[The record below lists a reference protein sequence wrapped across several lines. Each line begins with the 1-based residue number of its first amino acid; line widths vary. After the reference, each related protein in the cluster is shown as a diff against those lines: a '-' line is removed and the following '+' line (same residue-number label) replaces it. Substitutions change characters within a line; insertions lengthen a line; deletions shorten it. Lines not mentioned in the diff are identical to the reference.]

1 MESSMPQTPV
11 RHINN
16 RSDFNLI
23 VHLLDK
29 EGIPQ
34 AFPSAP
40 FTMTFQAGGPT
51 RYIVRS
57 DDGLRVIRPSNDD
70 NTLLVVFDFKDSP
83 RLGAGQLR
91 CSLDFD
97 EPNDLFPDGTYDFT
111 VPAVLDYEIWDG
123 QTDFVGAVKCD
134 LVLPYVKGDPGKPG
148 DPGQPGEPGE
158 PGKSAYSYAVEAGYD
173 KTEEQFAH
181 TLATAISRDEVV
193 NVVEEDNDN
202 PVTSNATSQ
211 AIDHAKAEVTEQGEQ
226 FVRIYAQP
234 KYKGTAQTDLYV
246 ARGAVYNADTGLYE
260 LNGLTDITEDQM
272 REIYLYTASRIYD
285 FNMSYTFS
293 ALYIR
298 TNFPVNK
305 RYMANREFT
314 GTFFT
319 CRDIEVIY
327 ISDKTGM
334 VNSFNSPFY
343 QCQSLREIMGEIII
357 TPIKQVYFNPF
368 ADCRALTTFKLTGVS
383 NNLSLSASPKID
395 LASMKWMIDNAN
407 NISAIT
413 ITVHPEL
420 YAKLTDETGAPEWY
434 ALNQLAASRNIAFGV
449 EASANMLLMN
459 DEEGGIRVEQRC
471 GMPEI
476 VAPSGM
482 FLTQEK
488 PLGDPVY
495 VSRRIMLPNESITDW
510 RIASAIEKHEYE
522 KATQPIME

>member
-1 MESSMPQTPV
+1 MNGLTINELSRTSDVSGVDLLEVDRSGTPHSIAASDLISGGALNAAKTQGFEGSKEELVKKWATSITSEDVSSEVKP
-11 RHINN
+11 
-16 RSDFNLI
+16 
-23 VHLLDK
+23 
-29 EGIPQ
+29 
-34 AFPSAP
+34 
-40 FTMTFQAGGPT
+40 
-51 RYIVRS
+51 
-57 DDGLRVIRPSNDD
+57 D
-70 NTLLVVFDFKDSP
+70 NTLPVS
-83 RLGAGQLR
+83 
-91 CSLDFD
+91 S
-97 EPNDLFPDGTYDFT
+97 E
-111 VPAVLDYEIWDG
+111 AVTKAIT
-123 QTDFVGAVKCD
+123 QA
-134 LVLPYVKGDPGKPG
+134 
-148 DPGQPGEPGE
+148 
-158 PGKSAYSYAVEAGYD
+158 
-173 KTEEQFAH
+173 KT
-181 TLATAISRDEVV
+181 
-193 NVVEEDNDN
+193 
-202 PVTSNATSQ
+202 
-211 AIDHAKAEVTEQGEQ
+211 EVTEQGEK

-305 RYMANREFT
+305 RYMANREFI
-314 GTFFT
+314 GTFFI

-343 QCQSLREIMGEIII
+343 QCRSLREIMGEIII

-407 NISAIT
+407 NTAAIT

-476 VAPSGM
+476 VAPAGM
-482 FLTQEK
+482 FLTQAK
-488 PLGDPVY
+488 PLAEPVY
-495 VSRRIMLPNESITDW
+495 LTRRMLLANEGVADW
-510 RIASAIEKHEYE
+510 RIAAYDE
-522 KATQPIME
+522 KAAYEQSILPQY

>member
-1 MESSMPQTPV
+1 MNGLTINELSRTSDVSGVDLLEVDRSGTPHSIAASDLISGGALNAAKTQGFEGSKEELVKKWATSITSEDVSSEVKP
-11 RHINN
+11 
-16 RSDFNLI
+16 
-23 VHLLDK
+23 
-29 EGIPQ
+29 
-34 AFPSAP
+34 
-40 FTMTFQAGGPT
+40 
-51 RYIVRS
+51 
-57 DDGLRVIRPSNDD
+57 D
-70 NTLLVVFDFKDSP
+70 NTLPVS
-83 RLGAGQLR
+83 
-91 CSLDFD
+91 S
-97 EPNDLFPDGTYDFT
+97 E
-111 VPAVLDYEIWDG
+111 AVTKAIT
-123 QTDFVGAVKCD
+123 QA
-134 LVLPYVKGDPGKPG
+134 
-148 DPGQPGEPGE
+148 
-158 PGKSAYSYAVEAGYD
+158 
-173 KTEEQFAH
+173 KT
-181 TLATAISRDEVV
+181 
-193 NVVEEDNDN
+193 
-202 PVTSNATSQ
+202 
-211 AIDHAKAEVTEQGEQ
+211 EVTEQGEK

-305 RYMANREFT
+305 RYMANREFI
-314 GTFFT
+314 GTFFI

-476 VAPSGM
+476 VAPAGM
-482 FLTQEK
+482 FLTQAK
-488 PLGDPVY
+488 PLAEPVY
-495 VSRRIMLPNESITDW
+495 LTRRMLLANEGVADW
-510 RIASAIEKHEYE
+510 RIAAYDE
-522 KATQPIME
+522 KAAYEQSILPQY

>member
-1 MESSMPQTPV
+1 MNGLTINELSRTSDVSGVDLLEVDRSGTPHSIAASDLISGGALNAAKTQGFEGSKEELVKKWATSITSEDVSSEVKP
-11 RHINN
+11 
-16 RSDFNLI
+16 
-23 VHLLDK
+23 
-29 EGIPQ
+29 
-34 AFPSAP
+34 
-40 FTMTFQAGGPT
+40 
-51 RYIVRS
+51 
-57 DDGLRVIRPSNDD
+57 D
-70 NTLLVVFDFKDSP
+70 NTLPVS
-83 RLGAGQLR
+83 
-91 CSLDFD
+91 S
-97 EPNDLFPDGTYDFT
+97 E
-111 VPAVLDYEIWDG
+111 AVTKAIT
-123 QTDFVGAVKCD
+123 QA
-134 LVLPYVKGDPGKPG
+134 
-148 DPGQPGEPGE
+148 
-158 PGKSAYSYAVEAGYD
+158 
-173 KTEEQFAH
+173 KT
-181 TLATAISRDEVV
+181 
-193 NVVEEDNDN
+193 
-202 PVTSNATSQ
+202 
-211 AIDHAKAEVTEQGEQ
+211 EVTEQGEK

-305 RYMANREFT
+305 RYMANREFI
-314 GTFFT
+314 GTFFI

-357 TPIKQVYFNPF
+357 TPIKQFYFNPF

-407 NISAIT
+407 NTAAIT

-476 VAPSGM
+476 VAPAGM
-482 FLTQEK
+482 FLTQAK
-488 PLGDPVY
+488 PLAEPVY
-495 VSRRIMLPNESITDW
+495 LTRRMLLANEGVADW
-510 RIASAIEKHEYE
+510 RIAAYDE
-522 KATQPIME
+522 KAAYEQSILPQY

>member
-1 MESSMPQTPV
+1 MNGLTINELSRTSDVSGVDLLEVDRSGTPHSIAASDLISGGALNAAKTQGFEGSKEELVKKWATSITSEDVSSEVKP
-11 RHINN
+11 
-16 RSDFNLI
+16 
-23 VHLLDK
+23 
-29 EGIPQ
+29 
-34 AFPSAP
+34 
-40 FTMTFQAGGPT
+40 
-51 RYIVRS
+51 
-57 DDGLRVIRPSNDD
+57 D
-70 NTLLVVFDFKDSP
+70 NTLPVS
-83 RLGAGQLR
+83 
-91 CSLDFD
+91 S
-97 EPNDLFPDGTYDFT
+97 E
-111 VPAVLDYEIWDG
+111 AVTKAIT
-123 QTDFVGAVKCD
+123 QA
-134 LVLPYVKGDPGKPG
+134 
-148 DPGQPGEPGE
+148 
-158 PGKSAYSYAVEAGYD
+158 
-173 KTEEQFAH
+173 KT
-181 TLATAISRDEVV
+181 
-193 NVVEEDNDN
+193 
-202 PVTSNATSQ
+202 
-211 AIDHAKAEVTEQGEQ
+211 EVTEQGEK

-305 RYMANREFT
+305 RYIANREFI
-314 GTFFT
+314 GTFFI

-357 TPIKQVYFNPF
+357 TPIKQFYFNPF
-368 ADCRALTTFKLTGVS
+368 ADCWALTTFKLTGVS

-476 VAPSGM
+476 VAPAGM
-482 FLTQEK
+482 FLTQAK
-488 PLGDPVY
+488 PLAEPVY
-495 VSRRIMLPNESITDW
+495 LTRRMLLANEGVADW
-510 RIASAIEKHEYE
+510 RIAAYDE
-522 KATQPIME
+522 KAAYEQSILPQY

>member
-1 MESSMPQTPV
+1 MKP
-11 RHINN
+11 
-16 RSDFNLI
+16 
-23 VHLLDK
+23 
-29 EGIPQ
+29 
-34 AFPSAP
+34 
-40 FTMTFQAGGPT
+40 
-51 RYIVRS
+51 
-57 DDGLRVIRPSNDD
+57 D
-70 NTLLVVFDFKDSP
+70 NTLPVS
-83 RLGAGQLR
+83 
-91 CSLDFD
+91 S
-97 EPNDLFPDGTYDFT
+97 E
-111 VPAVLDYEIWDG
+111 AVTKAIT
-123 QTDFVGAVKCD
+123 QA
-134 LVLPYVKGDPGKPG
+134 
-148 DPGQPGEPGE
+148 
-158 PGKSAYSYAVEAGYD
+158 
-173 KTEEQFAH
+173 KT
-181 TLATAISRDEVV
+181 
-193 NVVEEDNDN
+193 
-202 PVTSNATSQ
+202 
-211 AIDHAKAEVTEQGEQ
+211 EVTEQGEK

-305 RYMANREFT
+305 RYMANREFI
-314 GTFFT
+314 GTFFI

-357 TPIKQVYFNPF
+357 TPIKQFYFNPF
-368 ADCRALTTFKLTGVS
+368 ADCWALTTFKLTGVS

-407 NISAIT
+407 NTAAIT

-476 VAPSGM
+476 VAPAGM
-482 FLTQEK
+482 FLTQAK
-488 PLGDPVY
+488 PLAEPVY
-495 VSRRIMLPNESITDW
+495 LTRRMLLANEGVADW
-510 RIASAIEKHEYE
+510 RIAAYDE
-522 KATQPIME
+522 KAAYEQSILPQY

>member
-1 MESSMPQTPV
+1 MNGLTINELSRTSDVSGVDLLEVDRSGTPHSIAASDLISGGALNAAKTQGFEGSKEELVKKWATSITSEDVSSEVKP
-11 RHINN
+11 
-16 RSDFNLI
+16 
-23 VHLLDK
+23 
-29 EGIPQ
+29 
-34 AFPSAP
+34 
-40 FTMTFQAGGPT
+40 
-51 RYIVRS
+51 
-57 DDGLRVIRPSNDD
+57 D
-70 NTLLVVFDFKDSP
+70 NTLPVS
-83 RLGAGQLR
+83 
-91 CSLDFD
+91 S
-97 EPNDLFPDGTYDFT
+97 E
-111 VPAVLDYEIWDG
+111 AVTKAIT
-123 QTDFVGAVKCD
+123 QA
-134 LVLPYVKGDPGKPG
+134 
-148 DPGQPGEPGE
+148 
-158 PGKSAYSYAVEAGYD
+158 
-173 KTEEQFAH
+173 KT
-181 TLATAISRDEVV
+181 
-193 NVVEEDNDN
+193 
-202 PVTSNATSQ
+202 
-211 AIDHAKAEVTEQGEQ
+211 EVTEQGEK

-305 RYMANREFT
+305 RYMANREFI
-314 GTFFT
+314 GTFFI

-357 TPIKQVYFNPF
+357 TPIKQFYFNPF

-476 VAPSGM
+476 VAPAGM
-482 FLTQEK
+482 FLTQAK
-488 PLGDPVY
+488 PLAEPVY
-495 VSRRIMLPNESITDW
+495 LTRRMLLANEGVADW
-510 RIASAIEKHEYE
+510 RIAAYDE
-522 KATQPIME
+522 KAAYEQSILPQY

>member
-1 MESSMPQTPV
+1 MNGLTINELSRTSDVSGVDLLEVDRSGTPHSIAASDLISGGALNAAKTQGFEGSKEELVKKWATSITSEDVSSEVKP
-11 RHINN
+11 
-16 RSDFNLI
+16 
-23 VHLLDK
+23 
-29 EGIPQ
+29 
-34 AFPSAP
+34 
-40 FTMTFQAGGPT
+40 
-51 RYIVRS
+51 
-57 DDGLRVIRPSNDD
+57 D
-70 NTLLVVFDFKDSP
+70 NTLPVS
-83 RLGAGQLR
+83 
-91 CSLDFD
+91 S
-97 EPNDLFPDGTYDFT
+97 E
-111 VPAVLDYEIWDG
+111 AVTKAIT
-123 QTDFVGAVKCD
+123 QA
-134 LVLPYVKGDPGKPG
+134 
-148 DPGQPGEPGE
+148 
-158 PGKSAYSYAVEAGYD
+158 
-173 KTEEQFAH
+173 KT
-181 TLATAISRDEVV
+181 
-193 NVVEEDNDN
+193 
-202 PVTSNATSQ
+202 
-211 AIDHAKAEVTEQGEQ
+211 EVTEQGEK

-314 GTFFT
+314 GTFFI

-407 NISAIT
+407 NTAAIT

-476 VAPSGM
+476 VAPAGM
-482 FLTQEK
+482 FLTQAK
-488 PLGDPVY
+488 PLAEPVY
-495 VSRRIMLPNESITDW
+495 LTRRMLLANEGVADW
-510 RIASAIEKHEYE
+510 RIAAYDE
-522 KATQPIME
+522 KAAYEQSILPQY

>member
-1 MESSMPQTPV
+1 MNGLTINELSRTSDVSGVDLLEVDRSGTPHSIAASDLISGGALNAAKTQGFEGSKEELVKKWATSITSEDVSSEVKP
-11 RHINN
+11 
-16 RSDFNLI
+16 
-23 VHLLDK
+23 
-29 EGIPQ
+29 
-34 AFPSAP
+34 
-40 FTMTFQAGGPT
+40 
-51 RYIVRS
+51 
-57 DDGLRVIRPSNDD
+57 D
-70 NTLLVVFDFKDSP
+70 NTLPVS
-83 RLGAGQLR
+83 
-91 CSLDFD
+91 S
-97 EPNDLFPDGTYDFT
+97 E
-111 VPAVLDYEIWDG
+111 AVTKAIT
-123 QTDFVGAVKCD
+123 QA
-134 LVLPYVKGDPGKPG
+134 
-148 DPGQPGEPGE
+148 
-158 PGKSAYSYAVEAGYD
+158 
-173 KTEEQFAH
+173 KT
-181 TLATAISRDEVV
+181 
-193 NVVEEDNDN
+193 
-202 PVTSNATSQ
+202 
-211 AIDHAKAEVTEQGEQ
+211 EVTEQGEK

-305 RYMANREFT
+305 RYMANREFI
-314 GTFFT
+314 GTFFI

-357 TPIKQVYFNPF
+357 TPIKQFYFNPF
-368 ADCRALTTFKLTGVS
+368 EDCWALTTFKLTGVS

-407 NISAIT
+407 NTAAIT

-476 VAPSGM
+476 VAPAGM
-482 FLTQEK
+482 FLTQAK
-488 PLGDPVY
+488 PLAEPVY
-495 VSRRIMLPNESITDW
+495 LTRRMLLANEGVADW
-510 RIASAIEKHEYE
+510 RIAAYDE
-522 KATQPIME
+522 KAAYEQSILPQY

>member
-1 MESSMPQTPV
+1 MNGLTINELSRTSDVSGVDLLEVDRSGTPHSIAASDLISGGALNAAKTQGFEGSKEELVKKWATSITSEDVSSEVKP
-11 RHINN
+11 
-16 RSDFNLI
+16 
-23 VHLLDK
+23 
-29 EGIPQ
+29 
-34 AFPSAP
+34 
-40 FTMTFQAGGPT
+40 
-51 RYIVRS
+51 
-57 DDGLRVIRPSNDD
+57 D
-70 NTLLVVFDFKDSP
+70 NTLPVS
-83 RLGAGQLR
+83 
-91 CSLDFD
+91 S
-97 EPNDLFPDGTYDFT
+97 E
-111 VPAVLDYEIWDG
+111 AVTKAIT
-123 QTDFVGAVKCD
+123 QA
-134 LVLPYVKGDPGKPG
+134 
-148 DPGQPGEPGE
+148 
-158 PGKSAYSYAVEAGYD
+158 
-173 KTEEQFAH
+173 KT
-181 TLATAISRDEVV
+181 
-193 NVVEEDNDN
+193 
-202 PVTSNATSQ
+202 
-211 AIDHAKAEVTEQGEQ
+211 EVTEQGEK

-305 RYMANREFT
+305 RYMANREFI
-314 GTFFT
+314 GTFFI

-334 VNSFNSPFY
+334 ANSFNSPFY

-476 VAPSGM
+476 VAPAGM
-482 FLTQEK
+482 FLTQAK
-488 PLGDPVY
+488 PLAEPVY
-495 VSRRIMLPNESITDW
+495 LTRRMLLANEGVADW
-510 RIASAIEKHEYE
+510 RIAAYDE
-522 KATQPIME
+522 KAAYEQSILPQY

>member
-1 MESSMPQTPV
+1 MNGLTINELSRTSDVSGVDLLEVDRSGTPHSIAASDLISGGALNAAKTQGFEGSKEELVKKWATSITSEDVSSEVKP
-11 RHINN
+11 
-16 RSDFNLI
+16 
-23 VHLLDK
+23 
-29 EGIPQ
+29 
-34 AFPSAP
+34 
-40 FTMTFQAGGPT
+40 
-51 RYIVRS
+51 
-57 DDGLRVIRPSNDD
+57 D
-70 NTLLVVFDFKDSP
+70 NTLPVS
-83 RLGAGQLR
+83 
-91 CSLDFD
+91 S
-97 EPNDLFPDGTYDFT
+97 E
-111 VPAVLDYEIWDG
+111 AVTKAIT
-123 QTDFVGAVKCD
+123 QA
-134 LVLPYVKGDPGKPG
+134 
-148 DPGQPGEPGE
+148 
-158 PGKSAYSYAVEAGYD
+158 
-173 KTEEQFAH
+173 KT
-181 TLATAISRDEVV
+181 
-193 NVVEEDNDN
+193 
-202 PVTSNATSQ
+202 
-211 AIDHAKAEVTEQGEQ
+211 EVTEQGEK

-305 RYMANREFT
+305 RYMANREFK
-314 GTFFT
+314 GTFFI

-357 TPIKQVYFNPF
+357 TPIKQFYFNPF
-368 ADCRALTTFKLTGVS
+368 VDCWALTTFKLTGVS

-407 NISAIT
+407 NTAAIT

-476 VAPSGM
+476 VAPAGM
-482 FLTQEK
+482 FLTQAK
-488 PLGDPVY
+488 PLAEPVY
-495 VSRRIMLPNESITDW
+495 LTRRMLLANEGVADW
-510 RIASAIEKHEYE
+510 RIAAYDE
-522 KATQPIME
+522 KAAYEQSILPQY

>member
-1 MESSMPQTPV
+1 MNGLTINELSRTSEVSDVDLLELDRSGAPHSIAASDLISGGALEAAKTQGFEGSREELVKKWATSITSEDVSSEVKP
-11 RHINN
+11 
-16 RSDFNLI
+16 
-23 VHLLDK
+23 
-29 EGIPQ
+29 
-34 AFPSAP
+34 
-40 FTMTFQAGGPT
+40 
-51 RYIVRS
+51 
-57 DDGLRVIRPSNDD
+57 D
-70 NTLLVVFDFKDSP
+70 NTLPVS
-83 RLGAGQLR
+83 
-91 CSLDFD
+91 S
-97 EPNDLFPDGTYDFT
+97 E
-111 VPAVLDYEIWDG
+111 AV
-123 QTDFVGAVKCD
+123 
-134 LVLPYVKGDPGKPG
+134 
-148 DPGQPGEPGE
+148 
-158 PGKSAYSYAVEAGYD
+158 
-173 KTEEQFAH
+173 
-181 TLATAISRDEVV
+181 
-193 NVVEEDNDN
+193 
-202 PVTSNATSQ
+202 
-211 AIDHAKAEVTEQGEQ
+211 AKAIRQAKTEVTEQGEQ
-226 FVRIYAQP
+226 VVRIYAQP

-314 GTFFT
+314 GTFFI

-357 TPIKQVYFNPF
+357 TSIKQVYFNPF

-407 NISAIT
+407 NTAAIT

-476 VAPSGM
+476 VAPAGM
-482 FLTQEK
+482 FLTQAK
-488 PLGDPVY
+488 PLAEPVY
-495 VSRRIMLPNESITDW
+495 LTRRMLLANEGVADW
-510 RIASAIEKHEYE
+510 RIAAYDE
-522 KATQPIME
+522 KAAYEQSILPQY

>member
-1 MESSMPQTPV
+1 MNGLTINELSRTSDVSGVDLLEVDRSGTPHSIAASDLISGGALNAAKTQGFEGSKEELVKKWATSITSEDVSSEVKP
-11 RHINN
+11 
-16 RSDFNLI
+16 
-23 VHLLDK
+23 
-29 EGIPQ
+29 
-34 AFPSAP
+34 
-40 FTMTFQAGGPT
+40 
-51 RYIVRS
+51 
-57 DDGLRVIRPSNDD
+57 D
-70 NTLLVVFDFKDSP
+70 NTLPVS
-83 RLGAGQLR
+83 
-91 CSLDFD
+91 S
-97 EPNDLFPDGTYDFT
+97 E
-111 VPAVLDYEIWDG
+111 AVTKAIT
-123 QTDFVGAVKCD
+123 QA
-134 LVLPYVKGDPGKPG
+134 
-148 DPGQPGEPGE
+148 
-158 PGKSAYSYAVEAGYD
+158 
-173 KTEEQFAH
+173 KT
-181 TLATAISRDEVV
+181 
-193 NVVEEDNDN
+193 
-202 PVTSNATSQ
+202 
-211 AIDHAKAEVTEQGEQ
+211 EVTEQGEK

-305 RYMANREFT
+305 RYMANREFV
-314 GTFFT
+314 GTFFI

-368 ADCRALTTFKLTGVS
+368 ADCWALTTFKLTGVS

-407 NISAIT
+407 NTAAIT

-476 VAPSGM
+476 VAPAGM
-482 FLTQEK
+482 FLTQAK
-488 PLGDPVY
+488 PLAEPVY
-495 VSRRIMLPNESITDW
+495 LTRRMLLANEGVADW
-510 RIASAIEKHEYE
+510 RIAAYNE
-522 KATQPIME
+522 KAAYEQSILPQY

>member
-1 MESSMPQTPV
+1 MNGLTINELSRTSDVSGVDLLEVDRSGTPHSIAASDLISGGALNAAKTQGFEGSKEELVKKWATSITSEDVSSEVKP
-11 RHINN
+11 
-16 RSDFNLI
+16 
-23 VHLLDK
+23 
-29 EGIPQ
+29 
-34 AFPSAP
+34 
-40 FTMTFQAGGPT
+40 
-51 RYIVRS
+51 
-57 DDGLRVIRPSNDD
+57 D
-70 NTLLVVFDFKDSP
+70 NTLPVS
-83 RLGAGQLR
+83 
-91 CSLDFD
+91 S
-97 EPNDLFPDGTYDFT
+97 E
-111 VPAVLDYEIWDG
+111 AVTKAIT
-123 QTDFVGAVKCD
+123 QA
-134 LVLPYVKGDPGKPG
+134 
-148 DPGQPGEPGE
+148 
-158 PGKSAYSYAVEAGYD
+158 
-173 KTEEQFAH
+173 KT
-181 TLATAISRDEVV
+181 
-193 NVVEEDNDN
+193 
-202 PVTSNATSQ
+202 
-211 AIDHAKAEVTEQGEQ
+211 EVTEQGEK

-305 RYMANREFT
+305 RYMANREFV
-314 GTFFT
+314 GTFFI

-343 QCQSLREIMGEIII
+343 QCRSLREIMGEIII
-357 TPIKQVYFNPF
+357 TPIKQFYFNPF
-368 ADCRALTTFKLTGVS
+368 ADCWALTTFKLTGVS

-407 NISAIT
+407 NTAAIT

-476 VAPSGM
+476 VAPAGM
-482 FLTQEK
+482 FLTQAK
-488 PLGDPVY
+488 PLAEPVY
-495 VSRRIMLPNESITDW
+495 LTRRMLLANEGVADW
-510 RIASAIEKHEYE
+510 RIAAYDE
-522 KATQPIME
+522 KAAYEQSILPQY

>member
-1 MESSMPQTPV
+1 MNGLTINELSRTSEVSDVDLLELDRSGAPHSIAASDLISGGALEAAKTQGFEGSREELVKKWATSITSEDVSSEVKP
-11 RHINN
+11 
-16 RSDFNLI
+16 
-23 VHLLDK
+23 
-29 EGIPQ
+29 
-34 AFPSAP
+34 
-40 FTMTFQAGGPT
+40 
-51 RYIVRS
+51 
-57 DDGLRVIRPSNDD
+57 D
-70 NTLLVVFDFKDSP
+70 NTLPVS
-83 RLGAGQLR
+83 
-91 CSLDFD
+91 S
-97 EPNDLFPDGTYDFT
+97 E
-111 VPAVLDYEIWDG
+111 AV
-123 QTDFVGAVKCD
+123 
-134 LVLPYVKGDPGKPG
+134 
-148 DPGQPGEPGE
+148 
-158 PGKSAYSYAVEAGYD
+158 
-173 KTEEQFAH
+173 
-181 TLATAISRDEVV
+181 
-193 NVVEEDNDN
+193 
-202 PVTSNATSQ
+202 
-211 AIDHAKAEVTEQGEQ
+211 AKAIRQAKTEVTEQGEQ

-314 GTFFT
+314 GTFFI

-407 NISAIT
+407 NTAAIT

-476 VAPSGM
+476 VAPAGM
-482 FLTQEK
+482 FLTQAK
-488 PLGDPVY
+488 PLAEPVY
-495 VSRRIMLPNESITDW
+495 LTRRMLLANEGVADW
-510 RIASAIEKHEYE
+510 RIAAYDE
-522 KATQPIME
+522 KAAYEQSILPQY

>member
-1 MESSMPQTPV
+1 MNGLTINELSRTSDVSGVDLLEVDRSGTPHSIAASDLISGGALNAAKTQGFEGSKEELVKKWATSITSEDVSSEVKP
-11 RHINN
+11 
-16 RSDFNLI
+16 
-23 VHLLDK
+23 
-29 EGIPQ
+29 
-34 AFPSAP
+34 
-40 FTMTFQAGGPT
+40 
-51 RYIVRS
+51 
-57 DDGLRVIRPSNDD
+57 D
-70 NTLLVVFDFKDSP
+70 NTLPVS
-83 RLGAGQLR
+83 
-91 CSLDFD
+91 S
-97 EPNDLFPDGTYDFT
+97 E
-111 VPAVLDYEIWDG
+111 AVTKAIT
-123 QTDFVGAVKCD
+123 QA
-134 LVLPYVKGDPGKPG
+134 
-148 DPGQPGEPGE
+148 
-158 PGKSAYSYAVEAGYD
+158 
-173 KTEEQFAH
+173 KT
-181 TLATAISRDEVV
+181 
-193 NVVEEDNDN
+193 
-202 PVTSNATSQ
+202 
-211 AIDHAKAEVTEQGEQ
+211 EVTEQGEK

-305 RYMANREFT
+305 RYMANREFI
-314 GTFFT
+314 GTFFI

-357 TPIKQVYFNPF
+357 TPIKQFYFNPF
-368 ADCRALTTFKLTGVS
+368 ANCWALTTFKLTGVS

-407 NISAIT
+407 NTAAIT

-476 VAPSGM
+476 VAPAGM
-482 FLTQEK
+482 FLTQAK
-488 PLGDPVY
+488 PLAEPVY
-495 VSRRIMLPNESITDW
+495 LTRRMLLANEGVADW
-510 RIASAIEKHEYE
+510 RIAAYDE
-522 KATQPIME
+522 KAAYEQSILPQY

>member
-1 MESSMPQTPV
+1 MNGLTINELSRTSDVSGVDLLEVDRSGTPHSIAASDLISGGALNAAKTQGFEGSKEELVKKWATSITSEDVSSEVKP
-11 RHINN
+11 
-16 RSDFNLI
+16 
-23 VHLLDK
+23 
-29 EGIPQ
+29 
-34 AFPSAP
+34 
-40 FTMTFQAGGPT
+40 
-51 RYIVRS
+51 
-57 DDGLRVIRPSNDD
+57 D
-70 NTLLVVFDFKDSP
+70 NTLPVS
-83 RLGAGQLR
+83 
-91 CSLDFD
+91 S
-97 EPNDLFPDGTYDFT
+97 E
-111 VPAVLDYEIWDG
+111 AVTKAIT
-123 QTDFVGAVKCD
+123 QA
-134 LVLPYVKGDPGKPG
+134 
-148 DPGQPGEPGE
+148 
-158 PGKSAYSYAVEAGYD
+158 
-173 KTEEQFAH
+173 KT
-181 TLATAISRDEVV
+181 
-193 NVVEEDNDN
+193 
-202 PVTSNATSQ
+202 
-211 AIDHAKAEVTEQGEQ
+211 EVTEQGEK

-305 RYMANREFT
+305 RYMANREFI
-314 GTFFT
+314 GTFFI

-357 TPIKQVYFNPF
+357 TPIKQFYFNPF
-368 ADCRALTTFKLTGVS
+368 ADCWALTTFKLTGVS

-407 NISAIT
+407 NTAAIT

-476 VAPSGM
+476 VAPAGM
-482 FLTQEK
+482 FLTQAK
-488 PLGDPVY
+488 PLAEPVY
-495 VSRRIMLPNESITDW
+495 LTRRMLLANEGVADW
-510 RIASAIEKHEYE
+510 RIAAYDE
-522 KATQPIME
+522 KAAYEQSILPQY

>member
-1 MESSMPQTPV
+1 MNGLTINELSRTSDVSGVDLLEVDRSGTPHSIAASDLISGGALNAAKTQGFEGSKEELVKKWATSITSEDVSSEVKP
-11 RHINN
+11 
-16 RSDFNLI
+16 
-23 VHLLDK
+23 
-29 EGIPQ
+29 
-34 AFPSAP
+34 
-40 FTMTFQAGGPT
+40 
-51 RYIVRS
+51 
-57 DDGLRVIRPSNDD
+57 D
-70 NTLLVVFDFKDSP
+70 NTLPVS
-83 RLGAGQLR
+83 
-91 CSLDFD
+91 S
-97 EPNDLFPDGTYDFT
+97 E
-111 VPAVLDYEIWDG
+111 AVTKAIT
-123 QTDFVGAVKCD
+123 QA
-134 LVLPYVKGDPGKPG
+134 
-148 DPGQPGEPGE
+148 
-158 PGKSAYSYAVEAGYD
+158 
-173 KTEEQFAH
+173 KT
-181 TLATAISRDEVV
+181 
-193 NVVEEDNDN
+193 
-202 PVTSNATSQ
+202 
-211 AIDHAKAEVTEQGEQ
+211 EVTEQGEK

-305 RYMANREFT
+305 RYMANREFI
-314 GTFFT
+314 GTFFI

-343 QCQSLREIMGEIII
+343 QCRSLREIMGEIII
-357 TPIKQVYFNPF
+357 TPIKQFYFNPF
-368 ADCRALTTFKLTGVS
+368 ADCWALTTFKLTGVS

-407 NISAIT
+407 NTAAIT

-476 VAPSGM
+476 VAPAGM
-482 FLTQEK
+482 FLTQAK
-488 PLGDPVY
+488 PLAEPVY
-495 VSRRIMLPNESITDW
+495 LTRRMLLANEGVADW
-510 RIASAIEKHEYE
+510 RIAAYDE
-522 KATQPIME
+522 KAAYEQSILPQY

>member
-1 MESSMPQTPV
+1 MNGLTINELSRTSDVSGVDLLEVDRSGTPHSIAASDLISGGALNAAKTQGFEGSKEELVKKWATSITSEDVSSEVKP
-11 RHINN
+11 
-16 RSDFNLI
+16 
-23 VHLLDK
+23 
-29 EGIPQ
+29 
-34 AFPSAP
+34 
-40 FTMTFQAGGPT
+40 
-51 RYIVRS
+51 
-57 DDGLRVIRPSNDD
+57 D
-70 NTLLVVFDFKDSP
+70 NTLPVS
-83 RLGAGQLR
+83 
-91 CSLDFD
+91 S
-97 EPNDLFPDGTYDFT
+97 E
-111 VPAVLDYEIWDG
+111 AVTKAIT
-123 QTDFVGAVKCD
+123 QA
-134 LVLPYVKGDPGKPG
+134 
-148 DPGQPGEPGE
+148 
-158 PGKSAYSYAVEAGYD
+158 
-173 KTEEQFAH
+173 KT
-181 TLATAISRDEVV
+181 
-193 NVVEEDNDN
+193 
-202 PVTSNATSQ
+202 
-211 AIDHAKAEVTEQGEQ
+211 EVTEQGEK

-305 RYMANREFT
+305 RYMANREFI
-314 GTFFT
+314 GTFFI

-357 TPIKQVYFNPF
+357 TPIKQFYLNPF

-476 VAPSGM
+476 VAPAGM
-482 FLTQEK
+482 FLTQAK
-488 PLGDPVY
+488 PLAEPVY
-495 VSRRIMLPNESITDW
+495 LTRRMLLANEGVADW
-510 RIASAIEKHEYE
+510 RIAAYDE
-522 KATQPIME
+522 KAAYEQSILPQY

>member
-1 MESSMPQTPV
+1 MNGLTINELSRTSDVSGVDLLEVDRSGTPHSIAASDLISGGALNAAKTQGFEGSKEELVKKWATSITSEDVSSEVKP
-11 RHINN
+11 
-16 RSDFNLI
+16 
-23 VHLLDK
+23 
-29 EGIPQ
+29 
-34 AFPSAP
+34 
-40 FTMTFQAGGPT
+40 
-51 RYIVRS
+51 
-57 DDGLRVIRPSNDD
+57 D
-70 NTLLVVFDFKDSP
+70 NTLPVS
-83 RLGAGQLR
+83 
-91 CSLDFD
+91 S
-97 EPNDLFPDGTYDFT
+97 E
-111 VPAVLDYEIWDG
+111 AVTKAIT
-123 QTDFVGAVKCD
+123 QA
-134 LVLPYVKGDPGKPG
+134 
-148 DPGQPGEPGE
+148 
-158 PGKSAYSYAVEAGYD
+158 
-173 KTEEQFAH
+173 KT
-181 TLATAISRDEVV
+181 
-193 NVVEEDNDN
+193 
-202 PVTSNATSQ
+202 
-211 AIDHAKAEVTEQGEQ
+211 EVTEQGEK

-314 GTFFT
+314 GTFFI

-357 TPIKQVYFNPF
+357 TPIKQFYFNPF
-368 ADCRALTTFKLTGVS
+368 ADCWALTTFKLTGVS

-407 NISAIT
+407 NTAAIT

-476 VAPSGM
+476 VAPAGM
-482 FLTQEK
+482 FLTQAK
-488 PLGDPVY
+488 PLAEPVY
-495 VSRRIMLPNESITDW
+495 LTRRMLLANEGVADW
-510 RIASAIEKHEYE
+510 RIAAYDE
-522 KATQPIME
+522 KAAYEQSILPQY

>member
-1 MESSMPQTPV
+1 MNGLTINELSRTSDVSGVDLLEVDRSGTPHSIAASDLISGGALNAAKTQGFEGSKEELVKKWATSITSEDVSSEVKP
-11 RHINN
+11 
-16 RSDFNLI
+16 
-23 VHLLDK
+23 
-29 EGIPQ
+29 
-34 AFPSAP
+34 
-40 FTMTFQAGGPT
+40 
-51 RYIVRS
+51 
-57 DDGLRVIRPSNDD
+57 D
-70 NTLLVVFDFKDSP
+70 NTLPVS
-83 RLGAGQLR
+83 
-91 CSLDFD
+91 S
-97 EPNDLFPDGTYDFT
+97 E
-111 VPAVLDYEIWDG
+111 AVTKAIT
-123 QTDFVGAVKCD
+123 QA
-134 LVLPYVKGDPGKPG
+134 
-148 DPGQPGEPGE
+148 
-158 PGKSAYSYAVEAGYD
+158 
-173 KTEEQFAH
+173 KT
-181 TLATAISRDEVV
+181 
-193 NVVEEDNDN
+193 
-202 PVTSNATSQ
+202 
-211 AIDHAKAEVTEQGEQ
+211 EVTEQGEK

-305 RYMANREFT
+305 RYTANREFI
-314 GTFFT
+314 GTFFI

-357 TPIKQVYFNPF
+357 TPIKQFYFNPF

-407 NISAIT
+407 NTAAIT

-476 VAPSGM
+476 VAPAGM
-482 FLTQEK
+482 FLTQAK
-488 PLGDPVY
+488 PLAEPVY
-495 VSRRIMLPNESITDW
+495 LTRRMLLANEGVADW
-510 RIASAIEKHEYE
+510 RIAAYDE
-522 KATQPIME
+522 KAAYEQSILPQY

>member
-1 MESSMPQTPV
+1 MNGLTINELSRTSDVSGVDLLEVDRSGTPHSIAASDLISGGALNAAKTQGFEGSKEELVKKWATSITSEDVSSEVKP
-11 RHINN
+11 
-16 RSDFNLI
+16 
-23 VHLLDK
+23 
-29 EGIPQ
+29 
-34 AFPSAP
+34 
-40 FTMTFQAGGPT
+40 
-51 RYIVRS
+51 
-57 DDGLRVIRPSNDD
+57 D
-70 NTLLVVFDFKDSP
+70 NTLPVS
-83 RLGAGQLR
+83 
-91 CSLDFD
+91 S
-97 EPNDLFPDGTYDFT
+97 E
-111 VPAVLDYEIWDG
+111 AVTKAIT
-123 QTDFVGAVKCD
+123 QA
-134 LVLPYVKGDPGKPG
+134 
-148 DPGQPGEPGE
+148 
-158 PGKSAYSYAVEAGYD
+158 
-173 KTEEQFAH
+173 KT
-181 TLATAISRDEVV
+181 
-193 NVVEEDNDN
+193 
-202 PVTSNATSQ
+202 
-211 AIDHAKAEVTEQGEQ
+211 EVTEQGEK

-314 GTFFT
+314 GTFFI

-327 ISDKTGM
+327 ISDKTRM

-476 VAPSGM
+476 VAPAGM
-482 FLTQEK
+482 FLTQAK
-488 PLGDPVY
+488 PLAEPVY
-495 VSRRIMLPNESITDW
+495 LTRRMLLANEGVADW
-510 RIASAIEKHEYE
+510 RIAAYDE
-522 KATQPIME
+522 KAAYEQSILPQY

>member
-1 MESSMPQTPV
+1 MNGLTINELSRTSDVSGVDLLEVDRSGTPHSIAASDLISGGALNAAKTQGFEGSKEELVKKWATSITSEDVSSEVKP
-11 RHINN
+11 
-16 RSDFNLI
+16 
-23 VHLLDK
+23 
-29 EGIPQ
+29 
-34 AFPSAP
+34 
-40 FTMTFQAGGPT
+40 
-51 RYIVRS
+51 
-57 DDGLRVIRPSNDD
+57 D
-70 NTLLVVFDFKDSP
+70 NTLPVS
-83 RLGAGQLR
+83 
-91 CSLDFD
+91 S
-97 EPNDLFPDGTYDFT
+97 E
-111 VPAVLDYEIWDG
+111 AVTKAIT
-123 QTDFVGAVKCD
+123 QA
-134 LVLPYVKGDPGKPG
+134 
-148 DPGQPGEPGE
+148 
-158 PGKSAYSYAVEAGYD
+158 
-173 KTEEQFAH
+173 KT
-181 TLATAISRDEVV
+181 
-193 NVVEEDNDN
+193 
-202 PVTSNATSQ
+202 
-211 AIDHAKAEVTEQGEQ
+211 EVTEQGEK

-305 RYMANREFT
+305 RYMANREFI
-314 GTFFT
+314 GTFFI

-334 VNSFNSPFY
+334 INSFNSPFY

-357 TPIKQVYFNPF
+357 TSIKQFYFNPF
-368 ADCRALTTFKLTGVS
+368 ADCWALTTFKLTGVS

-407 NISAIT
+407 NTAAIT

-476 VAPSGM
+476 VAPAGM
-482 FLTQEK
+482 FLTQAK
-488 PLGDPVY
+488 PLAEPVY
-495 VSRRIMLPNESITDW
+495 LTRRMLLANEGVADW
-510 RIASAIEKHEYE
+510 RIAAYDE
-522 KATQPIME
+522 KAAYEQSILPQY

>member
-1 MESSMPQTPV
+1 MNGLTINELSRTSDVSGVDLLEVDRSGTPHSIAASDLISGGALNAAKTQGFEGSKEELVKKWATSITSEDVSSEVKP
-11 RHINN
+11 
-16 RSDFNLI
+16 
-23 VHLLDK
+23 
-29 EGIPQ
+29 
-34 AFPSAP
+34 
-40 FTMTFQAGGPT
+40 
-51 RYIVRS
+51 
-57 DDGLRVIRPSNDD
+57 D
-70 NTLLVVFDFKDSP
+70 NTLPVS
-83 RLGAGQLR
+83 
-91 CSLDFD
+91 S
-97 EPNDLFPDGTYDFT
+97 E
-111 VPAVLDYEIWDG
+111 AVTKAIT
-123 QTDFVGAVKCD
+123 QA
-134 LVLPYVKGDPGKPG
+134 
-148 DPGQPGEPGE
+148 
-158 PGKSAYSYAVEAGYD
+158 
-173 KTEEQFAH
+173 KT
-181 TLATAISRDEVV
+181 
-193 NVVEEDNDN
+193 
-202 PVTSNATSQ
+202 
-211 AIDHAKAEVTEQGEQ
+211 EVTEQGEQ

-305 RYMANREFT
+305 RYMASREFT
-314 GTFFT
+314 GTFFI

-357 TPIKQVYFNPF
+357 TPIKQFYFNPF
-368 ADCRALTTFKLTGVS
+368 ADCWALTTFKLTGVS

-407 NISAIT
+407 NTAAIT

-476 VAPSGM
+476 VAPAGM
-482 FLTQEK
+482 FLTQAK
-488 PLGDPVY
+488 PLAEPVY
-495 VSRRIMLPNESITDW
+495 LTRRMLLANEGVADW
-510 RIASAIEKHEYE
+510 RIAAYDE
-522 KATQPIME
+522 KAAYEQSILPQY

>member
-1 MESSMPQTPV
+1 MNGLTINELSRTSDVSGVDLLEVDRSGTPHSIAASDLISGGALNAAKTQGFEGSKEELVKKWATSITSEDVSSEVKP
-11 RHINN
+11 
-16 RSDFNLI
+16 
-23 VHLLDK
+23 
-29 EGIPQ
+29 
-34 AFPSAP
+34 
-40 FTMTFQAGGPT
+40 
-51 RYIVRS
+51 
-57 DDGLRVIRPSNDD
+57 D
-70 NTLLVVFDFKDSP
+70 NTLPVS
-83 RLGAGQLR
+83 
-91 CSLDFD
+91 S
-97 EPNDLFPDGTYDFT
+97 E
-111 VPAVLDYEIWDG
+111 AVTKAIT
-123 QTDFVGAVKCD
+123 QA
-134 LVLPYVKGDPGKPG
+134 
-148 DPGQPGEPGE
+148 
-158 PGKSAYSYAVEAGYD
+158 
-173 KTEEQFAH
+173 KT
-181 TLATAISRDEVV
+181 
-193 NVVEEDNDN
+193 
-202 PVTSNATSQ
+202 
-211 AIDHAKAEVTEQGEQ
+211 EVTEQGEK

-305 RYMANREFT
+305 RYMANREFI
-314 GTFFT
+314 GTFFI

-357 TPIKQVYFNPF
+357 IPIKQFYFNPF
-368 ADCRALTTFKLTGVS
+368 ADCWALTTFKLTGVS

-407 NISAIT
+407 NTAAIT

-476 VAPSGM
+476 VAPAGM
-482 FLTQEK
+482 FLTQAK
-488 PLGDPVY
+488 PLAEPVY
-495 VSRRIMLPNESITDW
+495 LTRRMLLANEGVADW
-510 RIASAIEKHEYE
+510 RIAAYDE
-522 KATQPIME
+522 KAAYEQSILPQY

>member
-1 MESSMPQTPV
+1 MNGLTINELSRTSDVSGVDLLEVDRSGTPHSIAASDLISGGALNAAKTQGFEGSKEELVKKWATSITSEDVSSEVKP
-11 RHINN
+11 
-16 RSDFNLI
+16 
-23 VHLLDK
+23 
-29 EGIPQ
+29 
-34 AFPSAP
+34 
-40 FTMTFQAGGPT
+40 
-51 RYIVRS
+51 
-57 DDGLRVIRPSNDD
+57 D
-70 NTLLVVFDFKDSP
+70 NTLPVS
-83 RLGAGQLR
+83 
-91 CSLDFD
+91 S
-97 EPNDLFPDGTYDFT
+97 E
-111 VPAVLDYEIWDG
+111 AVTKAIT
-123 QTDFVGAVKCD
+123 QA
-134 LVLPYVKGDPGKPG
+134 
-148 DPGQPGEPGE
+148 
-158 PGKSAYSYAVEAGYD
+158 
-173 KTEEQFAH
+173 KT
-181 TLATAISRDEVV
+181 
-193 NVVEEDNDN
+193 
-202 PVTSNATSQ
+202 
-211 AIDHAKAEVTEQGEQ
+211 EVTEQGEK

-305 RYMANREFT
+305 RYMANREFI
-314 GTFFT
+314 GTFFI

-334 VNSFNSPFY
+334 VNSFNCPFY

-357 TPIKQVYFNPF
+357 TPIKQFYFNPF
-368 ADCRALTTFKLTGVS
+368 ADCWALTTFKLTGVS

-407 NISAIT
+407 NTAAIT

-476 VAPSGM
+476 VAPAGM
-482 FLTQEK
+482 FLTQAK
-488 PLGDPVY
+488 PLAEPVY
-495 VSRRIMLPNESITDW
+495 LTRRMLLANEGVADW
-510 RIASAIEKHEYE
+510 RIAAYDE
-522 KATQPIME
+522 KAAYEQSILPQY

>member
-1 MESSMPQTPV
+1 MNGLTINELSRTSDVSGVDLLEVDRSGTPHSIAASDLISGGALNAAKTQGFEGSKEELVKKWATSITSEDVSSEVKP
-11 RHINN
+11 
-16 RSDFNLI
+16 
-23 VHLLDK
+23 
-29 EGIPQ
+29 
-34 AFPSAP
+34 
-40 FTMTFQAGGPT
+40 
-51 RYIVRS
+51 
-57 DDGLRVIRPSNDD
+57 D
-70 NTLLVVFDFKDSP
+70 NTLPVS
-83 RLGAGQLR
+83 
-91 CSLDFD
+91 S
-97 EPNDLFPDGTYDFT
+97 E
-111 VPAVLDYEIWDG
+111 AVTKAIT
-123 QTDFVGAVKCD
+123 QA
-134 LVLPYVKGDPGKPG
+134 
-148 DPGQPGEPGE
+148 
-158 PGKSAYSYAVEAGYD
+158 
-173 KTEEQFAH
+173 KT
-181 TLATAISRDEVV
+181 
-193 NVVEEDNDN
+193 
-202 PVTSNATSQ
+202 
-211 AIDHAKAEVTEQGEQ
+211 EVTEQGEK

-305 RYMANREFT
+305 RYIANREFI
-314 GTFFT
+314 GTFFI

-357 TPIKQVYFNPF
+357 TPIKQFYFNPF

-407 NISAIT
+407 NTAAIT

-476 VAPSGM
+476 VAPAGM
-482 FLTQEK
+482 FLTQAK
-488 PLGDPVY
+488 PLAEPVY
-495 VSRRIMLPNESITDW
+495 LTRRMLLANEGVADW
-510 RIASAIEKHEYE
+510 RIAAYDE
-522 KATQPIME
+522 KAAYEQSILPQY

>member
-1 MESSMPQTPV
+1 MNGLTINELSRTSDVSGVDLLEVDRSGTPHSIAASDLISGGALNAAKTQGFEGSKEELVKKWATSITSEDVSSEVKP
-11 RHINN
+11 
-16 RSDFNLI
+16 
-23 VHLLDK
+23 
-29 EGIPQ
+29 
-34 AFPSAP
+34 
-40 FTMTFQAGGPT
+40 
-51 RYIVRS
+51 
-57 DDGLRVIRPSNDD
+57 D
-70 NTLLVVFDFKDSP
+70 NTLPVS
-83 RLGAGQLR
+83 
-91 CSLDFD
+91 S
-97 EPNDLFPDGTYDFT
+97 E
-111 VPAVLDYEIWDG
+111 AVTKAIT
-123 QTDFVGAVKCD
+123 QA
-134 LVLPYVKGDPGKPG
+134 
-148 DPGQPGEPGE
+148 
-158 PGKSAYSYAVEAGYD
+158 
-173 KTEEQFAH
+173 KT
-181 TLATAISRDEVV
+181 
-193 NVVEEDNDN
+193 
-202 PVTSNATSQ
+202 
-211 AIDHAKAEVTEQGEQ
+211 EVTEQGEK

-305 RYMANREFT
+305 RYMANREFI
-314 GTFFT
+314 GTFFI

-357 TPIKQVYFNPF
+357 TPIKQFYFNPF
-368 ADCRALTTFKLTGVS
+368 AGCWALTTFKLTGVS

-407 NISAIT
+407 NTAAIT

-476 VAPSGM
+476 VAPAGM
-482 FLTQEK
+482 FLTQAK
-488 PLGDPVY
+488 PLAEPVY
-495 VSRRIMLPNESITDW
+495 LTRRMLLANEGVADW
-510 RIASAIEKHEYE
+510 RIAAYDE
-522 KATQPIME
+522 KAAYEQSILPQY

>member
-1 MESSMPQTPV
+1 MNGLTINELSRTSDVSGVDLLEVDRSGTPHSIAASDLISGGALNAAKTQGFEGSKEELVKKWATSITSEDVSSEVKP
-11 RHINN
+11 
-16 RSDFNLI
+16 
-23 VHLLDK
+23 
-29 EGIPQ
+29 
-34 AFPSAP
+34 
-40 FTMTFQAGGPT
+40 
-51 RYIVRS
+51 
-57 DDGLRVIRPSNDD
+57 D
-70 NTLLVVFDFKDSP
+70 NTLPVS
-83 RLGAGQLR
+83 
-91 CSLDFD
+91 S
-97 EPNDLFPDGTYDFT
+97 E
-111 VPAVLDYEIWDG
+111 AVTKAIT
-123 QTDFVGAVKCD
+123 QA
-134 LVLPYVKGDPGKPG
+134 
-148 DPGQPGEPGE
+148 
-158 PGKSAYSYAVEAGYD
+158 
-173 KTEEQFAH
+173 KT
-181 TLATAISRDEVV
+181 
-193 NVVEEDNDN
+193 
-202 PVTSNATSQ
+202 
-211 AIDHAKAEVTEQGEQ
+211 EVTEQGEK

-305 RYMANREFT
+305 RYMANREFI
-314 GTFFT
+314 GTFFI

-357 TPIKQVYFNPF
+357 TPIKQFYFNPF
-368 ADCRALTTFKLTGVS
+368 ADCWALTTFKLTGVS

-407 NISAIT
+407 NRSAIT

-476 VAPSGM
+476 VAPAGM
-482 FLTQEK
+482 FLTQAK
-488 PLGDPVY
+488 PLAEPVY
-495 VSRRIMLPNESITDW
+495 LTRRMLLANEGVADW
-510 RIASAIEKHEYE
+510 RIAAYDE
-522 KATQPIME
+522 KAAYEQSILPQY

>member
-1 MESSMPQTPV
+1 MNGLTINELSRTSDVSGVDLLEVDRSGTPHSIAASDLISGGALNAAKTQGFEGSKEELVKKWATSITSEDVSSEVKP
-11 RHINN
+11 
-16 RSDFNLI
+16 
-23 VHLLDK
+23 
-29 EGIPQ
+29 
-34 AFPSAP
+34 
-40 FTMTFQAGGPT
+40 
-51 RYIVRS
+51 
-57 DDGLRVIRPSNDD
+57 D
-70 NTLLVVFDFKDSP
+70 NTLPVS
-83 RLGAGQLR
+83 
-91 CSLDFD
+91 S
-97 EPNDLFPDGTYDFT
+97 E
-111 VPAVLDYEIWDG
+111 AVTKAIT
-123 QTDFVGAVKCD
+123 QA
-134 LVLPYVKGDPGKPG
+134 
-148 DPGQPGEPGE
+148 
-158 PGKSAYSYAVEAGYD
+158 
-173 KTEEQFAH
+173 KT
-181 TLATAISRDEVV
+181 
-193 NVVEEDNDN
+193 
-202 PVTSNATSQ
+202 
-211 AIDHAKAEVTEQGEQ
+211 EVTEQGEK

-305 RYMANREFT
+305 RYMANREFI
-314 GTFFT
+314 GTFFI

-357 TPIKQVYFNPF
+357 TPIKQFYFNPF
-368 ADCRALTTFKLTGVS
+368 ADCWALTTFKLTGVS

-476 VAPSGM
+476 VAPAGM
-482 FLTQEK
+482 FLTQAK
-488 PLGDPVY
+488 PLAEPVY
-495 VSRRIMLPNESITDW
+495 LTRRMLLANEGVADW
-510 RIASAIEKHEYE
+510 RIAAYDE
-522 KATQPIME
+522 KAAYEQSILPQY

>member
-1 MESSMPQTPV
+1 MNGLTINELSRTSDVSGVDLLEVDRSGTPHSIAASDLISGGALNAAKTQGFEGSKEELVKKWATSITSEDVSSEVKP
-11 RHINN
+11 
-16 RSDFNLI
+16 
-23 VHLLDK
+23 
-29 EGIPQ
+29 
-34 AFPSAP
+34 
-40 FTMTFQAGGPT
+40 
-51 RYIVRS
+51 
-57 DDGLRVIRPSNDD
+57 D
-70 NTLLVVFDFKDSP
+70 NTLPVS
-83 RLGAGQLR
+83 
-91 CSLDFD
+91 S
-97 EPNDLFPDGTYDFT
+97 E
-111 VPAVLDYEIWDG
+111 AVTKAIT
-123 QTDFVGAVKCD
+123 QA
-134 LVLPYVKGDPGKPG
+134 
-148 DPGQPGEPGE
+148 
-158 PGKSAYSYAVEAGYD
+158 
-173 KTEEQFAH
+173 KT
-181 TLATAISRDEVV
+181 
-193 NVVEEDNDN
+193 
-202 PVTSNATSQ
+202 
-211 AIDHAKAEVTEQGEQ
+211 EVTEQGEK

-305 RYMANREFT
+305 RYMANREFI
-314 GTFFT
+314 GTFFI

-357 TPIKQVYFNPF
+357 TPIKQFYFNPF
-368 ADCRALTTFKLTGVS
+368 VNCWALTTFKLTGVS

-407 NISAIT
+407 NTAAIT

-476 VAPSGM
+476 VAPAGM
-482 FLTQEK
+482 FLTQAK
-488 PLGDPVY
+488 PLAEPVY
-495 VSRRIMLPNESITDW
+495 LTRRMLLANEGVADW
-510 RIASAIEKHEYE
+510 RIAAYDE
-522 KATQPIME
+522 KAAYEQSILPQY

>member
-1 MESSMPQTPV
+1 MNGLTINELSRTSDVSGVDLLEVDRSGTPHSIAASDLISGGALNAAKTQGFEGSKEELVKKWATSITSEDVSSEVKP
-11 RHINN
+11 
-16 RSDFNLI
+16 
-23 VHLLDK
+23 
-29 EGIPQ
+29 
-34 AFPSAP
+34 
-40 FTMTFQAGGPT
+40 
-51 RYIVRS
+51 
-57 DDGLRVIRPSNDD
+57 D
-70 NTLLVVFDFKDSP
+70 NTLPVS
-83 RLGAGQLR
+83 
-91 CSLDFD
+91 S
-97 EPNDLFPDGTYDFT
+97 E
-111 VPAVLDYEIWDG
+111 AVTKAIT
-123 QTDFVGAVKCD
+123 QA
-134 LVLPYVKGDPGKPG
+134 
-148 DPGQPGEPGE
+148 
-158 PGKSAYSYAVEAGYD
+158 
-173 KTEEQFAH
+173 KT
-181 TLATAISRDEVV
+181 
-193 NVVEEDNDN
+193 
-202 PVTSNATSQ
+202 
-211 AIDHAKAEVTEQGEQ
+211 EVTEQGEK

-305 RYMANREFT
+305 RYMANREFI
-314 GTFFT
+314 GTFFI

>member
-1 MESSMPQTPV
+1 MNGLTINELSRTSDVSGVDLLEVDRSGTPHSIAASDLISGGALNAAKTQGFEGSKEELVKKWATSITSEDVSSEVKP
-11 RHINN
+11 
-16 RSDFNLI
+16 
-23 VHLLDK
+23 
-29 EGIPQ
+29 
-34 AFPSAP
+34 
-40 FTMTFQAGGPT
+40 
-51 RYIVRS
+51 
-57 DDGLRVIRPSNDD
+57 D
-70 NTLLVVFDFKDSP
+70 NTLPVS
-83 RLGAGQLR
+83 
-91 CSLDFD
+91 S
-97 EPNDLFPDGTYDFT
+97 E
-111 VPAVLDYEIWDG
+111 AVTKAIT
-123 QTDFVGAVKCD
+123 QA
-134 LVLPYVKGDPGKPG
+134 
-148 DPGQPGEPGE
+148 
-158 PGKSAYSYAVEAGYD
+158 
-173 KTEEQFAH
+173 KT
-181 TLATAISRDEVV
+181 
-193 NVVEEDNDN
+193 
-202 PVTSNATSQ
+202 
-211 AIDHAKAEVTEQGEQ
+211 EVTEQGEK

-314 GTFFT
+314 GTFFI

-368 ADCRALTTFKLTGVS
+368 TDCRALTTFKLTGVS

-476 VAPSGM
+476 VAPAGM
-482 FLTQEK
+482 FLTQAK
-488 PLGDPVY
+488 PLAEPVY
-495 VSRRIMLPNESITDW
+495 LTRRMLLANEGVADW
-510 RIASAIEKHEYE
+510 RIAAYDE
-522 KATQPIME
+522 KAAYEQSILPQY

>member
-1 MESSMPQTPV
+1 MNGLTINELSRTSDVSGVDLLEVDRSGTPHSIAASDLISGGALNAAKTQGFEGSKEELVKKWATSITSEDVSSEVKP
-11 RHINN
+11 
-16 RSDFNLI
+16 
-23 VHLLDK
+23 
-29 EGIPQ
+29 
-34 AFPSAP
+34 
-40 FTMTFQAGGPT
+40 
-51 RYIVRS
+51 
-57 DDGLRVIRPSNDD
+57 D
-70 NTLLVVFDFKDSP
+70 NTLPVS
-83 RLGAGQLR
+83 
-91 CSLDFD
+91 S
-97 EPNDLFPDGTYDFT
+97 E
-111 VPAVLDYEIWDG
+111 AVTKAIT
-123 QTDFVGAVKCD
+123 QA
-134 LVLPYVKGDPGKPG
+134 
-148 DPGQPGEPGE
+148 
-158 PGKSAYSYAVEAGYD
+158 
-173 KTEEQFAH
+173 KT
-181 TLATAISRDEVV
+181 
-193 NVVEEDNDN
+193 
-202 PVTSNATSQ
+202 
-211 AIDHAKAEVTEQGEQ
+211 EVTEQGEK

-305 RYMANREFT
+305 RYMANREFI
-314 GTFFT
+314 GTFFI

-357 TPIKQVYFNPF
+357 TPIKQFYFNPF
-368 ADCRALTTFKLTGVS
+368 ADCWALTTFKLTGVS

>member
-1 MESSMPQTPV
+1 MNGLTINELSRTSDVSGVDLLEVDRSGTPHSIAASDLISGGALNAAKTQGFEGSKEELVKKWATSITSEDVSSEVKP
-11 RHINN
+11 
-16 RSDFNLI
+16 
-23 VHLLDK
+23 
-29 EGIPQ
+29 
-34 AFPSAP
+34 
-40 FTMTFQAGGPT
+40 
-51 RYIVRS
+51 
-57 DDGLRVIRPSNDD
+57 D
-70 NTLLVVFDFKDSP
+70 NTLPVS
-83 RLGAGQLR
+83 
-91 CSLDFD
+91 S
-97 EPNDLFPDGTYDFT
+97 E
-111 VPAVLDYEIWDG
+111 AVTKAIT
-123 QTDFVGAVKCD
+123 QA
-134 LVLPYVKGDPGKPG
+134 
-148 DPGQPGEPGE
+148 
-158 PGKSAYSYAVEAGYD
+158 
-173 KTEEQFAH
+173 KT
-181 TLATAISRDEVV
+181 
-193 NVVEEDNDN
+193 
-202 PVTSNATSQ
+202 
-211 AIDHAKAEVTEQGEQ
+211 EVTEQGEK

-305 RYMANREFT
+305 RYMANREFI
-314 GTFFT
+314 GTFFI

-343 QCQSLREIMGEIII
+343 QCRSLREIMGEIII
-357 TPIKQVYFNPF
+357 TPIKQFYFNPF
-368 ADCRALTTFKLTGVS
+368 VDCWALTTFKLTGVS

-407 NISAIT
+407 NTAAIT

-476 VAPSGM
+476 VAPAGM
-482 FLTQEK
+482 FLTQAK
-488 PLGDPVY
+488 PLAEPVY
-495 VSRRIMLPNESITDW
+495 LTRRMLLANEGVADW
-510 RIASAIEKHEYE
+510 RIAAYDE
-522 KATQPIME
+522 KAAYEQSILPQY

>member
-1 MESSMPQTPV
+1 MNGLTINELSRTSDVSGVDLLEVDRSGTPHSIAASDLISGGALNAAKTQGFEGSKEELVKKWATSITSEDVSSEVKP
-11 RHINN
+11 
-16 RSDFNLI
+16 
-23 VHLLDK
+23 
-29 EGIPQ
+29 
-34 AFPSAP
+34 
-40 FTMTFQAGGPT
+40 
-51 RYIVRS
+51 
-57 DDGLRVIRPSNDD
+57 D
-70 NTLLVVFDFKDSP
+70 NTLPVS
-83 RLGAGQLR
+83 
-91 CSLDFD
+91 S
-97 EPNDLFPDGTYDFT
+97 E
-111 VPAVLDYEIWDG
+111 AVTKAIT
-123 QTDFVGAVKCD
+123 QA
-134 LVLPYVKGDPGKPG
+134 
-148 DPGQPGEPGE
+148 
-158 PGKSAYSYAVEAGYD
+158 
-173 KTEEQFAH
+173 KT
-181 TLATAISRDEVV
+181 
-193 NVVEEDNDN
+193 
-202 PVTSNATSQ
+202 
-211 AIDHAKAEVTEQGEQ
+211 EVTEQGEK

-305 RYMANREFT
+305 RYMANREFI
-314 GTFFT
+314 GTFFI

-357 TPIKQVYFNPF
+357 TPIKQFYFNPF
-368 ADCRALTTFKLTGVS
+368 VDCRALTTFKLTGVS

-407 NISAIT
+407 NTAAIT

-476 VAPSGM
+476 VAPAGM
-482 FLTQEK
+482 FLTQAK
-488 PLGDPVY
+488 PLAEPVY
-495 VSRRIMLPNESITDW
+495 LTRRMLLANEGVADW
-510 RIASAIEKHEYE
+510 RIAAYDE
-522 KATQPIME
+522 KAAYEQSILPQY

>member
-1 MESSMPQTPV
+1 MNGLTINELSRTSDVSGVDLLEVDRSGTPHSIAASDLISGGALNAAKTQGFEGSKEELVKKWATSITSEDVSSEVKP
-11 RHINN
+11 
-16 RSDFNLI
+16 
-23 VHLLDK
+23 
-29 EGIPQ
+29 
-34 AFPSAP
+34 
-40 FTMTFQAGGPT
+40 
-51 RYIVRS
+51 
-57 DDGLRVIRPSNDD
+57 D
-70 NTLLVVFDFKDSP
+70 NTLPVS
-83 RLGAGQLR
+83 
-91 CSLDFD
+91 S
-97 EPNDLFPDGTYDFT
+97 E
-111 VPAVLDYEIWDG
+111 AVTKAIT
-123 QTDFVGAVKCD
+123 QA
-134 LVLPYVKGDPGKPG
+134 
-148 DPGQPGEPGE
+148 
-158 PGKSAYSYAVEAGYD
+158 
-173 KTEEQFAH
+173 KT
-181 TLATAISRDEVV
+181 
-193 NVVEEDNDN
+193 
-202 PVTSNATSQ
+202 
-211 AIDHAKAEVTEQGEQ
+211 EVTEQGEQ

-314 GTFFT
+314 GTFFI

-476 VAPSGM
+476 VAPAGM
-482 FLTQEK
+482 FLTQAK
-488 PLGDPVY
+488 PLAEPVY
-495 VSRRIMLPNESITDW
+495 LTRRMLLANEGVADW
-510 RIASAIEKHEYE
+510 RIAAYDE
-522 KATQPIME
+522 KAAYEQSILPQY